1 MTKKQT
7 DFTVGSIPKH
17 LLAFSWPMF
26 LGNLLQTLYNT
37 VDSIWVGRFLGPD
50 ALGAVSVGF
59 PIIFALVSL
68 VMGISMATTVM
79 VSQFF
84 GAKQD
89 KLVQKTIQNS
99 LLLLCAGGV
108 IFSFIGVIFHRQ
120 LLQMINTPQELVAD
134 ASAYL
139 TIFLSGLIFMFLYNI
154 FGAIMRGLGDSQTPL
169 VYLAYAT
176 FLNIILD
183 PIMIFGIGP
192 VPKMGVAGAALA
204 TVISQALSA
213 VLGLRYMFKN
223 DLIGSWKGFQPD
235 WEIIGKTFKIG
246 LPAGIQQSVVSMGH
260 IVVNSLIN
268 SFGRVVVAA
277 FAAAAKLEGFAFMP
291 IMSLSFAA
299 SAVAGQNLGA
309 DKPQRAHKT
318 LYWSV
323 VIVVAISL
331 LVGFFLFLSPKLW
344 LSVFTDDPNVLA
356 EGSMYLRILAFSYI
370 PFGVMFMIN
379 GLLRGAG
386 DTLATMI
393 TSIFSLWLVRVPL
406 AYYLARTVGL
416 GSRGVWIAM
425 ATSPLSGL
433 AFSYLYYRTGRWQRA
448 VVTGKLQED
457 QG

>member
-1 MTKKQT
+1 
-7 DFTVGSIPKH
+7 
-17 LLAFSWPMF
+17 MF

-183 PIMIFGIGP
+183 Q
-192 VPKMGVAGAALA
+192 L
-204 TVISQALSA
+204 
-213 VLGLRYMFKN
+213 
-223 DLIGSWKGFQPD
+223 
-235 WEIIGKTFKIG
+235 
-246 LPAGIQQSVVSMGH
+246 
-260 IVVNSLIN
+260 
-268 SFGRVVVAA
+268 
-277 FAAAAKLEGFAFMP
+277 
-291 IMSLSFAA
+291 
-299 SAVAGQNLGA
+299 
-309 DKPQRAHKT
+309 
-318 LYWSV
+318 
-323 VIVVAISL
+323 
-331 LVGFFLFLSPKLW
+331 
-344 LSVFTDDPNVLA
+344 
-356 EGSMYLRILAFSYI
+356 
-370 PFGVMFMIN
+370 
-379 GLLRGAG
+379 
-386 DTLATMI
+386 
-393 TSIFSLWLVRVPL
+393 
-406 AYYLARTVGL
+406 
-416 GSRGVWIAM
+416 
-425 ATSPLSGL
+425 
-433 AFSYLYYRTGRWQRA
+433 
-448 VVTGKLQED
+448 
-457 QG
+457 

>member
-1 MTKKQT
+1 
-7 DFTVGSIPKH
+7 
-17 LLAFSWPMF
+17 
-26 LGNLLQTLYNT
+26 
-37 VDSIWVGRFLGPD
+37 
-50 ALGAVSVGF
+50 
-59 PIIFALVSL
+59 
-68 VMGISMATTVM
+68 
-79 VSQFF
+79 
-84 GAKQD
+84 
-89 KLVQKTIQNS
+89 
-99 LLLLCAGGV
+99 
-108 IFSFIGVIFHRQ
+108 
-120 LLQMINTPQELVAD
+120 
-134 ASAYL
+134 
-139 TIFLSGLIFMFLYNI
+139 
-154 FGAIMRGLGDSQTPL
+154 
-169 VYLAYAT
+169 
-176 FLNIILD
+176 
-183 PIMIFGIGP
+183 
-192 VPKMGVAGAALA
+192 
-204 TVISQALSA
+204 
-213 VLGLRYMFKN
+213 
-223 DLIGSWKGFQPD
+223 
-235 WEIIGKTFKIG
+235 
-246 LPAGIQQSVVSMGH
+246 
-260 IVVNSLIN
+260 
-268 SFGRVVVAA
+268 VVVAA

-291 IMSLSFAA
+291 IMSLSLAA

-344 LSVFTDDPNVLA
+344 LSVFTDDPDVLA

-448 VVTGKLQED
+448 VLTGKLQED